1 MKSIMLCLPSIM
13 NSLEGLITDL
23 DREKKLIELTVEVE
37 DEANT

>member
-13 NSLEGLITDL
+13 NSLEDLITDL